1 MATTPMPDL
10 RFLAPGW
17 NENRWSDLL
26 ATLILTDPQPLTQ
39 FVGGAVV
46 DEVRREV
53 SVAGAAVRA
62 DRLDLLL
69 HAGGEPVSAIE
80 VKVLSDLGLDQLQRY
95 ERTFPGVPSYHVL
108 HLADLPVMVPGH
120 WQSLT
125 WESLLTAFASS
136 SNSWVAH
143 TAQAW
148 REQLDDLVPRVDGAT
163 VWNDVPDDAA
173 GFELGLRA
181 RIAWLASHPPTERLH
196 SDFVQS
202 SGGGQWVLRVWKDTV
217 VPNLRVQVEVQEG
230 FSAYEWR
237 PHPTRRYRDRVKG
250 PAPLVGLR
258 LADTDTSETFDW
270 DLLKKVFDANVL
282 ADGAPSPWPWQRTP
296 ARPSH
301 PIDRRGWQSIVEA
314 GSPSWLGKGFG
325 MAVAKQK
332 YHECLFGAR
341 MQFAPTLT
349 LDAVRSKIGELEDLV
364 VAMAETVS
372 ASTCSSSGERT
383 GFRRHQRC

>member
-1 MATTPMPDL
+1 MATTTMPDL

-26 ATLILTDPQPLTQ
+26 ATLVLTDPHPLAR
-39 FVGGAVV
+39 FIGGAMV

-69 HAGGEPVSAIE
+69 MAGGEPAAAIE
-80 VKVLSDLGLDQLQRY
+80 VKVLSDVGIDQLQRY
-95 ERTFPGVPSYHVL
+95 ENAFAGVYSYHVL
-108 HLADLPVMVPGH
+108 HLADLPVMVPAP

-125 WESLLTAFASS
+125 WESLLAAFATS
-136 SNSWVAH
+136 SNAWVAR

-148 REQLDDLVPRVDGAT
+148 REQLDELVPRVDGAT
-163 VWNDVPDDAA
+163 VWNDVPDDVA
-173 GFELGLRA
+173 GFELALRA
-181 RIAWLASHPPTERLH
+181 RIAWLASHPPTDRLH

-202 SGGGQWVLRVWKDTV
+202 SGGGQWVLRLWKDTV

-250 PAPLVGLR
+250 PAPLIGLR
-258 LADTDTSETFDW
+258 LGDTDTSEAFDW
-270 DLLKKVFDANVL
+270 DLLKKVFDATVL
-282 ADGAPSPWPWQRTP
+282 GDGEASLSPWPWQHTP
-296 ARPSH
+296 ARPNH
-301 PIDRRGWQSIVEA
+301 PIDRRGWQSIVDA
-314 GSPSWLGKGFG
+314 GSALWLGKGFG

-332 YHECLFGAR
+332 YRECLFGAR

-349 LDAVRSKIGELEDLV
+349 LDAVRSEIGELEDLV
-364 VAMAETVS
+364 LAMAEAVS
-372 ASTCSSSGERT
+372 AST
-383 GFRRHQRC
+383 